1 MGMILCFVVTLLFLW
16 ERGETKSFSG
26 YWLRNMLIWEKG
38 FMFVFIEKA
47 NGPGLLP
54 ELYGSDMTEGD
65 TLKN

>member
-16 ERGETKSFSG
+16 ERGETKS